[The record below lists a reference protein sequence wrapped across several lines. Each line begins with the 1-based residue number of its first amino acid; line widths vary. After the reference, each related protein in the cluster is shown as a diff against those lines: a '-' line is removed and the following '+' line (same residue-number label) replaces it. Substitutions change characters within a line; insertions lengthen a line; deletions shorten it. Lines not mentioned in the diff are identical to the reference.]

1 MQKEFGRAFKLVILD
16 VDDAEEVFTKCRI
29 SGYPTIRIYREGR
42 SGRSY
47 AGALGKRE
55 LRAYLEKNFPG

>member
-1 MQKEFGRAFKLVILD
+1 LQQEFGGAFKLVILD
-16 VDDAEEVFTKCRI
+16 VDDAEEVFTRCRI

-47 AGALGKRE
+47 GGGLGMRD
-55 LRAYLEKNFPG
+55 LRAYLEKNFPR